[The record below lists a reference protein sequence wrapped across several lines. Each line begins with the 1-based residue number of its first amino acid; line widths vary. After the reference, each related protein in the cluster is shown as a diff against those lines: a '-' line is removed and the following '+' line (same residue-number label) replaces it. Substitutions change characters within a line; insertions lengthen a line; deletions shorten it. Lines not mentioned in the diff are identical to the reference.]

1 MGTVKKQIV
10 LKMAGAV
17 VAALCWPLC
26 ASAQAPYTL
35 VDLGVVGAAGAPN
48 QITNNGISVGSVQG
62 SDGNDHAVIYFD
74 QQIID
79 ISKPGLGG
87 ANSEAV
93 GNNAWTQVVGGANI
107 PNADPQG

>member
-1 MGTVKKQIV
+1 MDTVKKQIV
-10 LKMAGAV
+10 LKRAGVV

-35 VDLGVVGAAGAPN
+35 VDLGVVGNAGGPN
-48 QITNNGISVGSVQG
+48 HITNNDISVGSVQG

-87 ANSEAV
+87 ANSLAN
-93 GNNAWTQVVGGANI
+93 GNNPWGRCV
-107 PNADPQG
+107 